1 MDVTYGFLEQFGI
14 IGFIVLQI
22 IFVSVLSWLIGSV
35 RNFRKELKTEM
46 KTIEV
51 QLISNLDSIDKRVN
65 TLEVQAAVREE
76 TIRNFVSLMTS
87 MDKKLD
93 IILDPHFFERCP
105 KIHKGEN

>member
-1 MDVTYGFLEQFGI
+1 METTYSFLERFGI
-14 IGFIVLQI
+14 VGFVVLQI
-22 IFVSVLSWLIGSV
+22 IFVSVLSWLIGLV

-46 KTIEV
+46 KTLEI
-51 QLISNLDSIDKRVN
+51 QLTASLDSVDQRVD

-93 IILDPHFFERCP
+93 MILDPHFFERCP
-105 KIHKGEN
+105 NIHKGEK